1 MRLFVLACFLSLLPV
16 VTPWSVRLPH
26 VVSQEDDWELRAQT
40 DATDAADGTLTETT
54 TALQVTTTLAATT
67 TETVPSIA
75 SVLPGQGAQGYRA
88 TITITGTN
96 FGGTN
101 QTAGLGTQDC
111 VNQTWTATTVKCTTN
126 QTNGTAL
133 NVWVTIDGV
142 TATYSTSFT
151 WYETSPPVSTTV
163 AGDINTWGDADDTSF
178 KGTMQALLRLATIDQ
193 VFINGRFA
201 GSVRLEYFL
210 TSSADQPNGATDAV
224 TELKAAAADGR
235 LAAALPGAT
244 VVVDGVE
251 VEVAVAA
258 NDDDD
263 DLKGWEI
270 ALIVIGAF
278 LGVALIAAIV
288 FFVVKWKKSAP
299 PGSPPGAPPGSPP
312 GAPPAPQGLSREK
325 SAPFVRALE
334 QYSNLYHTNDHA
346 LI

>member
-1 MRLFVLACFLSLLPV
+1 
-16 VTPWSVRLPH
+16 
-26 VVSQEDDWELRAQT
+26 
-40 DATDAADGTLTETT
+40 
-54 TALQVTTTLAATT
+54 
-67 TETVPSIA
+67 
-75 SVLPGQGAQGYRA
+75 
-88 TITITGTN
+88 
-96 FGGTN
+96 
-101 QTAGLGTQDC
+101 
-111 VNQTWTATTVKCTTN
+111 
-126 QTNGTAL
+126 
-133 NVWVTIDGV
+133 
-142 TATYSTSFT
+142 
-151 WYETSPPVSTTV
+151 
-163 AGDINTWGDADDTSF
+163 
-178 KGTMQALLRLATIDQ
+178 

-299 PGSPPGAPPGSPP
+299 PGSPPGAPPG
-312 GAPPAPQGLSREK
+312 APPAPQGLSREK